1 MLATGVGMLALV
13 LAACGGGSDD
23 ESSATTSSSSPIDIA
38 TTTVPAATT
47 TTAAPTTTTTT
58 IAYVTEG
65 ATVVVANASNID
77 GAAGRF
83 SDRLAAVGFTMGEAT
98 NSSDAIGKIAL
109 TQIYYVAGDEPG
121 FAVAQSLQQAL
132 GGGDIALMEVG
143 VPAPTASGEMGD
155 ATVLVLMGNDV
166 SDKSLEQ
173 LQGLAPVT
181 TEPSSTGPDSSSD
194 VTSDSTADSTPTSG
208 A

>member
-1 MLATGVGMLALV
+1 MLALV
-13 LAACGGGSDD
+13 LAACGGGGGDD
-23 ESSATTSSSSPIDIA
+23 SSATTSSSSPTDIT
-38 TTTVPAATT
+38 TTTVPADTT
-47 TTAAPTTTTTT
+47 TTAAPTTTTT
-58 IAYVTEG
+58 IPYVTEG

-98 NSSDAIGKIAL
+98 NSSDAIGKIAVS
-109 TQIYYVAGDEPG
+109 QIYYIAGDEPG

-173 LQGLAPVT
+173 LQGLVPDT
-181 TEPSSTGPDSSSD
+181 TEPTSTDPGSTSPSNVTGDS
-194 VTSDSTADSTPTSG
+194 ADSTSTTG